1 MDTVN
6 AHKNKPFCYQ
16 GVARASRPWKT
27 MGKMSMLRPF
37 QIQIVS
43 DEKNVTFILLGALRN
58 FYY

>member
-1 MDTVN
+1 
-6 AHKNKPFCYQ
+6 
-16 GVARASRPWKT
+16 